1 MNDAHFGAPV
11 LARDLVAE
19 FGPSGFS
26 LAEAARRAGVS
37 AAAPYR
43 HFTDRQALMGE
54 LARQGFAKLAIG
66 LHEAWNDGQPDPPTA
81 FQRMGAAYVTFAT
94 EDPAAFAA
102 MFESG
107 GGTAPEPAMKDAAE
121 RTFAILVAAAG
132 RLGARQ
138 AGDLPADPRR
148 IAFGQRIAEFFYNIL
163 MFGRS
168 GRFLLRHLARQD
180 EIRQGLVELCFR
192 WRICVGFGPNDRL
205 LEQSLSGVAQLFDQ
219 IIR

>member
-1 MNDAHFGAPV
+1 MNWSRKHRPRPWGRYHHGNLKEALVQA
-11 LARDLVAE
+11 ARDLVAE

-107 GGTAPEPAMKDAAE
+107 GGPTTEPAMKDAAE

-148 IAFGQRIAEFFYNIL
+148 IALHMWALAHGIASL
-163 MFGRS
+163 SRS
-168 GRFLLRHLARQD
+168 ANGTALIPPD
-180 EIRQGLVELCFR
+180 ESL
-192 WRICVGFGPNDRL
+192 RL
-205 LEQSLSGVAQLFDQ
+205 LSAGTSTYLAGLTARLTA
-219 IIR
+219 R